1 MATGRTLTV
10 SLVANTNS
18 FRRGMMS
25 AVRDAQGFQGKMT
38 AIGANLRGVVGPAL
52 GAAAVAAG
60 AFALKLGVDG
70 VKAAMAE
77 EKQLVSL
84 NKALQAVGQ
93 GFQTDAVANFVD
105 DLQFSAG
112 VADDQ
117 LRPAF
122 QRLLLATRDVT
133 QSQELLSIA
142 LDVSAGTGRDLESVT
157 LALSKAALGQFTALR
172 RLGIPLDDA
181 AIKSKDLAAV
191 SAQLNKTFSG
201 QAAAAAKTY
210 EGQIKR
216 LGVAFEELQESF
228 GAGFLAGLGQ
238 SSDGTDDLADS
249 LRDLQPAFEAL
260 GTQIGQAVGA
270 LGDLSS
276 GISKLGDDMNVPRN
290 KGFSEF
296 LSYFVGIT
304 GLVKAAGF
312 AVKNLAGDTTTA
324 ADTHRDY
331 ADAAVRAQRMTA
343 GMPALYDDLGN
354 EIEDAGDAAA
364 EAAEKFDLF
373 SAAMS
378 RTNAVIG
385 YQSALDD
392 LKESLADNGKV
403 VSIFTRKGRDNAEA
417 LIGVAEAAAAAM
429 EATDSQAQ
437 KALLASGALD
447 TLKSTMDNTKMDPST
462 KAALIAP
469 FQALLDD
476 LEESGIDID
485 SLQRKLDLL
494 KSKTITITTRF
505 VTLGDGTYVGTP
517 PPGGYPTDGETPTR
531 TTRSGFSQPSGI
543 SIGSITVQ
551 SAPGER
557 AEESV
562 PRALRRYAFVAGL
575 NG

>member
-1 MATGRTLTV
+1 
-10 SLVANTNS
+10 
-18 FRRGMMS
+18 
-25 AVRDAQGFQGKMT
+25 
-38 AIGANLRGVVGPAL
+38 
-52 GAAAVAAG
+52 
-60 AFALKLGVDG
+60 
-70 VKAAMAE
+70 MAE

-105 DLQFSAG
+105 DLQFSTG

-133 QSQELLSIA
+133 QSQELLGIA

-157 LALSKAALGQFTALR
+157 MALSKAALGQFTALR

-181 AIKSKDLAAV
+181 TIKSKDLAAV

-228 GAGFLAGLGQ
+228 GAGFLAGMGQ
-238 SSDGTDDLADS
+238 SADGTDDLADS

-260 GTQIGQAVGA
+260 GMQIGQAVGA

-276 GISKLGDDMNVPRN
+276 GINRLGEDMNVPRN
-290 KGFSEF
+290 EGFAEF
-296 LSYFVGIT
+296 LGYFVGIT
-304 GLVKAAGF
+304 GLIKSAGF

-331 ADAAVRAQRMTA
+331 ADAAVRAQRLTA
-343 GMPALYDDLGN
+343 GMPALYDELGN
-354 EIEDAGDAAA
+354 EIEDTGDAAA

-373 SAAMS
+373 TAAMS
-378 RTNAVIG
+378 RTNAVMG

-403 VSIFTRKGRDNAEA
+403 VSIFTNKGRDNADA
-417 LIGVAEAAAAAM
+417 LLGVAEAAVKAM

-447 TLKSTMDNTKMDPST
+447 TLKSTMNNTKMDPGT
-462 KAALIAP
+462 RAALIEP

-476 LEESGIDID
+476 LVENGVNVD
-485 SLQRKLDLL
+485 SLQRKLDAL
-494 KSKTITITTRF
+494 KSKTVTVTTRF
-505 VTLGDGTYVGTP
+505 VTLGDGSYAGTP
-517 PPGGYPTDGETPTR
+517 PPGGFPRDGESGGR
-531 TTRSGFSQPSGI
+531 TNRSGMARSSSI

-562 PRALRRYAFVAGL
+562 PRALRRFAFVAGL